1 MYRRLL
7 MLTLGTFAVG
17 TDGFVVAGILPDV
30 SRTLDVNTT
39 SAGLLVTTFA
49 LTYAI
54 SSPVIAATASHLP
67 RKQLLI
73 AGLVV
78 LALGN
83 IATATMPTYGL
94 VLASRVVAGLGAGM
108 FTPTATAAAAAL
120 APAHQRGKALA
131 IVTAGLSSATALGA
145 PIGTAI
151 GSQTNWQTTLV
162 FVAALAVLAATGIA
176 FILPALPAAPTIG
189 LKERLATAMD
199 ARIGFTLLT
208 TLLVFTGL
216 LTNYTFV
223 AESFDRATRGNGLT
237 LAILLFVWGTGA
249 TIGSLTAG
257 HLADRIS
264 TQRIIV
270 TALVIVA
277 IDFTLLPLTN
287 QHLATAVVALF
298 IWGACGWAHLVPL
311 QHRLVGVAPGH
322 APVTLGLNG
331 SAIYLATAAS
341 GLTGAA
347 GIGLVG
353 VHNLGPFA
361 LIFLALGL
369 VASLLSAKLIAIRSG
384 QSEVPAPA
392 QPTPTH

>member
-30 SRTLDVNTT
+30 SQSLNVNTT
-39 SAGLLVTTFA
+39 AAGLLVTTFA
-49 LTYAI
+49 LTYAV

-78 LALGN
+78 LAIGN
-83 IATATMPTYGL
+83 IATATLPSYGL

-108 FTPTATAAAAAL
+108 FTPTATAAAASL
-120 APAHQRGKALA
+120 APAHQRGRALA

-151 GSQTNWQTTLV
+151 GSQTSWQTTLL
-162 FVAALAVLAATGIA
+162 FVAALAVLATIGTAV
-176 FILPALPAAPTIG
+176 FLPALPAAPKIG
-189 LKERLATAMD
+189 LKVRLATAMD

-208 TLLVFTGL
+208 TLLMFTGF

-223 AESFDRATRGNGLT
+223 AESFDRATGGNGLT
-237 LAILLFVWGTGA
+237 LAVLLFVWGAGA
-249 TIGSLTAG
+249 TFGSAVAG
-257 HLADRIS
+257 HLSDRIS
-264 TQRIIV
+264 TQRIIT
-270 TALVIVA
+270 TALTIVA
-277 IDFTLLPLTN
+277 IDFALLPLSN
-287 QHLATAVVALF
+287 QHFVTALIALF
-298 IWGACGWAHLVPL
+298 VSGACGWAHLVPL
-311 QHRLVGVAPGH
+311 QHRLIGIAPEH
-322 APVTLGLNG
+322 APISIGLNA

-341 GLTGAA
+341 GLAGAA
-347 GIGLVG
+347 GIALVG

-369 VASLLSAKLIAIRSG
+369 VSSLVSAKLVRSRSAG
-384 QSEVPAPA
+384 AHAPVPAP
-392 QPTPTH
+392 TNT

>member
-1 MYRRLL
+1 
-7 MLTLGTFAVG
+7 
-17 TDGFVVAGILPDV
+17 
-30 SRTLDVNTT
+30 VNTT

-49 LTYAI
+49 LTYAL
-54 SSPVIAATASHLP
+54 SSPVIAATASRWP
-67 RKQLLI
+67 RRRLLI

-78 LALGN
+78 LAIGN
-83 IATATMPTYGL
+83 VATATLPTYGL

-108 FTPTATAAAAAL
+108 FTPTATAAAASL
-120 APAHQRGKALA
+120 APAHQRGRALA

-151 GSQTNWQTTLV
+151 GSQTSWQTTLF
-162 FVAALAVLAATGIA
+162 FVAALAVLAAIGIA
-176 FILPALPAAPTIG
+176 AFLPVLPAAPTIG
-189 LKERLATAMD
+189 LKARLATAMD
-199 ARIGFTLLT
+199 ARVGFTLLT

-223 AESFDRATRGNGLT
+223 AESFDRATGGNGLT
-237 LAILLFVWGTGA
+237 LAILLFVWGAGA
-249 TIGSLTAG
+249 TIGSLGAG

-277 IDFTLLPLTN
+277 VDFAFLPLTN
-287 QHLATAVVALF
+287 QHLTTAVVALF
-298 IWGACGWAHLVPL
+298 VWGACGWAHLVPL
-311 QHRLVGVAPGH
+311 QHRLIGVAPGH
-322 APVTLGLNG
+322 APVSLGLNA

-347 GIGLVG
+347 GIALVG
-353 VHNLGPFA
+353 VHDLGPFA

-369 VASLLSAKLIAIRSG
+369 VSSLVSARLIKNRATQDQIPSKPIEFTEREG
-384 QSEVPAPA
+384 AR
-392 QPTPTH
+392 